1 VSNNPPPSLALTV
14 GGPTVAASPF
24 LLADGSGP
32 PRQRTR
38 ATARATAQALT
49 ISFTCDDTDA
59 WGTLKGRDAP
69 VYKEECVE
77 VFLAPGAADAKDYF
91 EFELSPLGTF
101 FDARIHNPT
110 GRRESLSADLEW
122 SARGAS
128 WKAAVDK
135 AGGQWTAELR
145 LPWAG
150 LGFPDGVA
158 RPAIWRLNLYRIDRP
173 RDGSPPEYSCW
184 SPTLATPPNFH
195 LPARFGTLRL
205 L

>member
-1 VSNNPPPSLALTV
+1 MLPALDLRIDGPAVTV
-14 GGPTVAASPF
+14 PAF
-24 LLADGSGP
+24 QLADGSGP
-32 PRQRTR
+32 PRQATTARVQ
-38 ATARATAQALT
+38 ATAEALT
-49 ISFTCDDTDA
+49 FGFSCADRDA

-77 VFLAPGAADAKDYF
+77 VFLAPGHDDPMDYF

-110 GRRESLSADLEW
+110 GRRESMSADLDWQAKGATWKARIDRPKALW
-122 SARGAS
+122 SA
-128 WKAAVDK
+128 
-135 AGGQWTAELR
+135 EIR

-150 LGFPDGVA
+150 LAISDPA
-158 RPAIWRLNLYRIDRP
+158 RLPRTWRLNLYRIDRP

-184 SPTLATPPNFH
+184 SPTLASPPNFH

-205 L
+205 R